1 LKNIILLDVFS
12 ISLGFI
18 LRVYAGCVAISVSL
32 SNWIIL
38 CTFFLSLYLALG
50 KRKKEIETLRDDAV
64 EHRKILEDYDIE
76 NLNQMMIVILSSTIV
91 CYALY
96 STSNPEKPHMIFTTI
111 FVVYGVLR
119 YNYIIN
125 TTNENNPTD
134 IVLKDNALK
143 INVILWII
151 TCLIILIF

>member
-1 LKNIILLDVFS
+1 
-12 ISLGFI
+12 
-18 LRVYAGCVAISVSL
+18 
-32 SNWIIL
+32 
-38 CTFFLSLYLALG
+38 
-50 KRKKEIETLRDDAV
+50 
-64 EHRKILEDYDIE
+64 
-76 NLNQMMIVILSSTIV
+76 
-91 CYALY
+91 
-96 STSNPEKPHMIFTTI
+96 MIFTTI

>member
-1 LKNIILLDVFS
+1 
-12 ISLGFI
+12 
-18 LRVYAGCVAISVSL
+18 
-32 SNWIIL
+32 
-38 CTFFLSLYLALG
+38 
-50 KRKKEIETLRDDAV
+50 
-64 EHRKILEDYDIE
+64 
-76 NLNQMMIVILSSTIV
+76 MMIVILSSTIV
-91 CYALY
+91 CYSLY

-151 TCLIILIF
+151 TCLIILIFSDIFSDRMGNTYEKVYYYLM

>member
-1 LKNIILLDVFS
+1 
-12 ISLGFI
+12 
-18 LRVYAGCVAISVSL
+18 
-32 SNWIIL
+32 
-38 CTFFLSLYLALG
+38 
-50 KRKKEIETLRDDAV
+50 
-64 EHRKILEDYDIE
+64 
-76 NLNQMMIVILSSTIV
+76 MMIVILSSTIV

-125 TTNENNPTD
+125 TTNESNPTD
-134 IVLKDNALK
+134 IILTDNALK

-151 TCLIILIF
+151 TCLIILIFSDIFSDRMGIYL

>member
-1 LKNIILLDVFS
+1 
-12 ISLGFI
+12 
-18 LRVYAGCVAISVSL
+18 
-32 SNWIIL
+32 
-38 CTFFLSLYLALG
+38 
-50 KRKKEIETLRDDAV
+50 
-64 EHRKILEDYDIE
+64 
-76 NLNQMMIVILSSTIV
+76 MMIVILSSTIV

-143 INVILWII
+143 NKRNLMDNYMFNNID
-151 TCLIILIF
+151 F